1 MECDCHPWDVIV
13 RLLVMCYGLQE
24 LNIFQMQEI
33 ISKYET
39 LLGLLLLFVL
49 KNHFFNRCKVE
60 NGKFTL
66 IQALMIRSNI
76 FIFLQSS
83 M

>member
-49 KNHFFNRCKVE
+49 KNH
-60 NGKFTL
+60 L
-66 IQALMIRSNI
+66 L
-76 FIFLQSS
+76 
-83 M
+83 